1 METIS
6 LATAQWSSINSGKT
20 SDGTVVTFN
29 VQRDASVG
37 RQNETVRERERGM
50 EGGKESQTG
59 RGWEEGKHPK
69 EGRKS
74 LLKAMWP
81 FSLRNFQAVIVI
93 SIILTNVLPFLQQRF
108 K

>member
-1 METIS
+1 M
-6 LATAQWSSINSGKT
+6 
-20 SDGTVVTFN
+20 VTFN

-59 RGWEEGKHPK
+59 SGWEEGKHPK

-74 LLKAMWP
+74 LLKAM
-81 FSLRNFQAVIVI
+81 
-93 SIILTNVLPFLQQRF
+93 
-108 K
+108 

>member
-1 METIS
+1 M
-6 LATAQWSSINSGKT
+6 
-20 SDGTVVTFN
+20 VTFN

-74 LLKAMWP
+74 LLKAM
-81 FSLRNFQAVIVI
+81 
-93 SIILTNVLPFLQQRF
+93 
-108 K
+108 